1 MEGKSGAMESKKVNL
16 LGVGEV
22 VLERSPRARHINLSV
37 KPFKGVRIAVP
48 RGVSFQQALAVAQAK
63 SSWLKVHL
71 GRMVLIEQQILA
83 LKESPAVVD
92 PVHARRILVT
102 RLAQLAQQ
110 HGFVYNRVFV
120 RNQRTRW
127 GSCSR
132 QNNINLNINLVRL
145 PEALRDYTIL
155 HELVHTRIK
164 NHGPLFWQELV
175 RVIPDARALDR
186 ELNRYWMVLVDTDRF
201 KALLEKS

>member
-1 MEGKSGAMESKKVNL
+1 MESKKVNL
-16 LGVGEV
+16 QGVGEV
-22 VLERSPRARHINLSV
+22 VLERSRRARHINLSV
-37 KPFKGVRIAVP
+37 KPFRGVRIAVP
-48 RGVSFQQALAVAQAK
+48 RGVSFQQALAVAHAK

-71 GRMVLIEQQILA
+71 GRMVLVEQQILA
-83 LKESPAVVD
+83 LQKGPGGVD
-92 PVHARRILVT
+92 PVQARRMLVA

-145 PEALRDYTIL
+145 PAALRDYTL
-155 HELVHTRIK
+155 VHELVHTRIK
-164 NHGPLFWQELV
+164 NHGPFFWAELA
-175 RVIPDARALDR
+175 RIIPDAKALDR
-186 ELNRYWMVLVDTDRF
+186 ELNRYWMVLVDTAPL
-201 KALLEKS
+201 KGPLEKS

>member
-1 MEGKSGAMESKKVNL
+1 MESKKVNL
-16 LGVGEV
+16 QGVGEV
-22 VLERSPRARHINLSV
+22 VLERSRRARHINLSV

-48 RGVSFQQALAVAQAK
+48 RGVSFQQALAVAHAK
-63 SSWLKVHL
+63 SSWLKIHL

-83 LKESPAVVD
+83 LKKAPGVVD
-92 PVHARRILVT
+92 PVHARRILVA

-164 NHGPLFWQELV
+164 NHGPLFWEELV
-175 RVIPDARALDR
+175 RVTPDARALDR
-186 ELNRYWMVLVDTDRF
+186 ELNRYWMVLVDTDRL
-201 KALLEKS
+201 KDPLEKS

>member
-1 MEGKSGAMESKKVNL
+1 MESKKVNL
-16 LGVGEV
+16 QGVGEV
-22 VLERSPRARHINLSV
+22 VLERSRRARHINLSV
-37 KPFKGVRIAVP
+37 KPFRGVRIAVP
-48 RGVSFQQALAVAQAK
+48 RGVSFQQALAVAHAK
-63 SSWLKVHL
+63 SSWLRVHL

-83 LKESPAVVD
+83 LKKTPEAVD
-92 PVHARRILVT
+92 PIQARRILVA

-145 PEALRDYTIL
+145 PAALRDYTIL

-164 NHGPLFWQELV
+164 NHGPLFWQELAG
-175 RVIPDARALDR
+175 VIPDARALDR
-186 ELNRYWMVLVDTDRF
+186 ELNRYWMLLVDTDRF
-201 KALLEKS
+201 KALMEKS

>member
-1 MEGKSGAMESKKVNL
+1 MESKKVNL
-16 LGVGEV
+16 QGVGEV
-22 VLERSPRARHINLSV
+22 VLERSRRARHVNLSV
-37 KPFKGVRIAVP
+37 KPFRGVRIAVP
-48 RGVSFQQALAVAQAK
+48 RGVSFQQALAVAHAK
-63 SSWLKVHL
+63 SSWLRVHL

-83 LKESPAVVD
+83 LKKAPGVVD
-92 PVHARRILVT
+92 PVQARCILVA

-164 NHGPLFWQELV
+164 NHGPLFWEELA
-175 RVIPDARALDR
+175 RVIPDARTLDR

-201 KALLEKS
+201 KALMEKS

>member
-1 MEGKSGAMESKKVNL
+1 MESKKVNL
-16 LGVGEV
+16 QGVGEV
-22 VLERSPRARHINLSV
+22 VLERSRRARHINLSV

-48 RGVSFQQALAVAQAK
+48 RGVSFQEALAVAHAK
-63 SSWLKVHL
+63 SRWLKVHL

-83 LKESPAVVD
+83 LKKGPGVID
-92 PVHARRILVT
+92 PVQARRLLVA

-164 NHGPLFWQELV
+164 NHGPLFWAELA
-175 RVIPDARALDR
+175 RIIPDYRALDR
-186 ELNRYWMVLVDTDRF
+186 ELNQYWMVLVECGRG
-201 KALLEKS
+201 